1 MSISVIFLSN
11 LPKDQESR
19 SEGLKLFWYI
29 PERWSDIYVGKFC
42 QDWRCVIYS
51 KLLYVQASLALLKT
65 RILHRPVMLRTVF
78 CYYHQNWLE

>member
-51 KLLYVQASLALLKT
+51 KL
-65 RILHRPVMLRTVF
+65 
-78 CYYHQNWLE
+78 